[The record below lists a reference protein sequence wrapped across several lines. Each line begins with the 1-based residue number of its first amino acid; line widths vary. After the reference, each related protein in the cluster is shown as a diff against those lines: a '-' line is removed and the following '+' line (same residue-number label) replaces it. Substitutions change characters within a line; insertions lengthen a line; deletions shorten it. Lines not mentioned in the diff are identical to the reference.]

1 MDRLEEM
8 RTFVVVAEAGVT
20 GAAARLRLAPSAVS
34 RRLKDLETRLG
45 ADLLLRTTR
54 RMELTDAGR
63 QFLSDC
69 HRILDEVTTAE
80 ARVGDVHSAPAG
92 LIRIA
97 APLSFG
103 ITELQPALNVFM
115 TQYPDVRID
124 LDLDDRRVDIQREGY
139 DLAIR
144 IGTLEDSSLTARKLA
159 AFRMIA
165 AASPAFLEEH
175 GAPES
180 IADFSDLPALCY
192 SVPAR
197 PEVWTCRDAA
207 GRRRSATVRAR
218 MLSSN
223 GDVLRDAAISG
234 LGVVVQPEF
243 IVGRAIADRRLK
255 RILEDHDWF
264 EVEAFALWPARQY
277 LPHRVRN
284 LIDHLIDEW
293 SGGKRD
299 TT

>member
-8 RTFVVVAEAGVT
+8 RTFAAVAEAGVT

-69 HRILDEVTTAE
+69 QRILEEVTTAE
-80 ARVGDVHSAPAG
+80 ARVSDVDSAPSG

-103 ITELQPALNVFM
+103 ITELQPALNTFLAR
-115 TQYPDVRID
+115 YPEIRID
-124 LDLDDRRVDIQREGY
+124 MNLDDRRVDIQREGY

-144 IGTLEDSSLTARKLA
+144 IGTLEDSSLMARKLA
-159 AFRMIA
+159 SFRMIA
-165 AASPAFLEEH
+165 AASPDLLKEH
-175 GAPES
+175 GAPKS
-180 IADFSDLPALCY
+180 LADISELPALCY

-197 PEVWTCRDAA
+197 PELWSCRDAE
-207 GRRRSATVRAR
+207 GRRRSVTVRAR

-223 GDVLRDAAISG
+223 GDVLRDAAMAG
-234 LGVVVQPEF
+234 LGVILQPEF
-243 IVGRAIADRRLK
+243 LVSCAIADGSLK
-255 RILEDHDWF
+255 RILDDHDWS

-284 LIDHLIDEW
+284 LIDHLINEF
-293 SGGKRD
+293 S
-299 TT
+299 

>member
-8 RTFVVVAEAGVT
+8 RTFAAVAEAGVT

-45 ADLLLRTTR
+45 ADLLMRTTR

-69 HRILDEVTTAE
+69 QRILEEVTTAE
-80 ARVGDVHSAPAG
+80 ARVSDVHSAPSG

-103 ITELQPALNVFM
+103 ITELQPALNEFM
-115 TQYPDVRID
+115 ARYPDIRID
-124 LDLDDRRVDIQREGY
+124 IDLDDRRVDIQREGY

-159 AFRMIA
+159 SFRMVA
-165 AASPAFLEEH
+165 AASPSFVKEYGMPRSLTDVV
-175 GAPES
+175 G
-180 IADFSDLPALCY
+180 FPALCY
-192 SVPAR
+192 SVPMR
-197 PEVWTCRDAA
+197 PEFWSCRDAD
-207 GRRRSATVRAR
+207 GRRRSVTVRAR

-223 GDVLRDAAISG
+223 GDVLRDAAIAG
-234 LGVVVQPEF
+234 LGVILLPEF
-243 IVGRAIADRRLK
+243 LVGRSIADGRLV
-255 RILEDHDWF
+255 RILDDHDWS
-264 EVEAFALWPARQY
+264 EIEAFALWPARQY

-284 LIDHLIDEW
+284 LIDHLVDQM
-293 SGGKRD
+293 S
-299 TT
+299 